1 MWVWN
6 DTDCPQRLR
15 LEVAVTDASG
25 REVSVR
31 EAGVEV
37 AAGGAEAVVMTFVMP
52 RREGVC
58 LLKPRLVTPEGR
70 CIEGVERRLMVARK
84 AGPQTGVQGFGGHDE
99 PFGGCRSVL
108 ENFIGQELQSE
119 VQAKIVRALGG
130 ELIDRAEQRRKGGFL
145 VRTTRYLGPGHI
157 LVTTR
162 TFDAGGVE
170 LAAEQSE
177 ALTYVKLPEKVRQTI
192 ARVVGM
198 IPVDESKIIRRRQ
211 HDMDVYT
218 VTMVGKDVRYTI
230 HMTPSGTLIKSEIS
244 GK

>member
-1 MWVWN
+1 M
-6 DTDCPQRLR
+6 
-15 LEVAVTDASG
+15 
-25 REVSVR
+25 
-31 EAGVEV
+31 
-37 AAGGAEAVVMTFVMP
+37 
-52 RREGVC
+52 
-58 LLKPRLVTPEGR
+58 
-70 CIEGVERRLMVARK
+70 
-84 AGPQTGVQGFGGHDE
+84 QGFGGHDE

-162 TFDAGGVE
+162 TFDADGVE

-211 HDMDVYT
+211 YDHGCLYGHDGRQGCPLHNPHDALRNADQIRSLREMT
-218 VTMVGKDVRYTI
+218 VDPDGRTTGTI
-230 HMTPSGTLIKSEIS
+230 HGAVVPRLPSIAVTFD
-244 GK
+244 